1 MTALLFGLQQGFTK
15 YCCFI
20 FEWDSRA
27 RSLHYARKNWH
38 VRKSMEKG
46 ILNVENQ
53 PLVEPS
59 KILLPSMLLKLGLM
73 KYFVKAMNQ
82 EEAAFTYDKSSSD

>member
-1 MTALLFGLQQGFTK
+1 VTALLIGLQQGFTK

-20 FEWDSRA
+20 CELDSRA
-27 RSLHYARKNWH
+27 RSLHYARKNWPA
-38 VRKSMEKG
+38 RKSMEPG

-53 PLVEPS
+53 RLVEPS

-73 KYFVKAMNQ
+73 KYFVKKKLPLLTTKVPQTN
-82 EEAAFTYDKSSSD
+82 